1 LENTDNEFYRADII
15 TDISISDSGI
25 SPTRFDNLENGG
37 AYTLYIHHNKNRLRM
52 YIEGQEETA
61 WDFFYADERFYV
73 QIKQFPYYGT
83 WQASEDYKNYLA
95 PDVFEPWPMLTLSEV
110 KAEIARRAPLEAP
123 THRTTSSL
131 RLRSAQG
138 TTGAIITTLPEGELI
153 TVLETG
159 DTAVIDGIR
168 APWVRVQVRN
178 GSRGWCFSGYLESI
192 AKTEPVTESVFEN
205 DAEEA
210 ETQSA
215 YFSVS
220 PMLQQKDK
228 MPAYI
233 WFAAGGAVLIAG
245 ICVIVIIALKR
256 RKR

>member
-1 LENTDNEFYRADII
+1 MGDTI
-15 TDISISDSGI
+15 
-25 SPTRFDNLENGG
+25 NGVTG
-37 AYTLYIHHNKNRLRM
+37 SWVWV
-52 YIEGQEETA
+52 ETA
-61 WDFFYADERFYV
+61 AHETGWCFTGDIE
-73 QIKQFPYYGT
+73 
-83 WQASEDYKNYLA
+83 
-95 PDVFEPWPMLTLSEV
+95 
-110 KAEIARRAPLEAP
+110 PLEAP

-192 AKTEPVTESVFEN
+192 IKTEPVTEPVFEN
-205 DAEEA
+205 DMEEA
-210 ETQSA
+210 ETQPA

-220 PMLQQKDK
+220 PMLRQKSK
-228 MPAYI
+228 APAYI